1 MFLGSRMQ
9 LHPDGS
15 SIYTRPVLLVCRVLQ
30 AAAREEEAV
39 AVKQGAVSERQEL
52 AML

>member
-15 SIYTRPVLLVCRVLQ
+15 SIYTRPVLLVCR
-30 AAAREEEAV
+30 EEEAV